1 MLRSA
6 PSIPAPTR
14 PAISTTRTDRHGIF
28 WFASLRN
35 VAGTVSVWLR
45 RSRTR
50 RRLAELE
57 DRELRDIGVSRAQA
71 LDESKKPFWRL

>member
-1 MLRSA
+1 MLRT
-6 PSIPAPTR
+6 PLSILAPTR
-14 PAISTTRTDRHGIF
+14 PAVSTTRTDLQGNF
-28 WFASLRN
+28 WFASLSD
-35 VAGTVSVWLR
+35 VAEMVSVWLR

>member
-1 MLRSA
+1 MLRT
-6 PSIPAPTR
+6 PLSIPAPPR
-14 PAISTTRTDRHGIF
+14 PAVRTTGTDLHGNI
-28 WFASLRN
+28 WFAIPSN
-35 VAGTVSVWLR
+35 VAGTVGVWLR
-45 RSRTR
+45 RSQTR